1 MIINGERALAYT
13 AKITDIKPIAGA
25 DNIELGYINGWS
37 VIIKIGEF
45 KVGDPCIFFE
55 IDSKLPETAEWAAFM
70 AKKNYKVKTMKLNKF
85 GVYSQ
90 GLALPYEAFEGISFP
105 AEPNIDVTDKLG
117 VKYIEQEDNIRK
129 EKIDK
134 VEAYVKANKKKYGK
148 HMDFFV
154 KNKFGRAWITFL
166 IKLQKKKKGEKQF
179 PTGKFTGVSK
189 TDQTRCLFAKTMVI
203 TDQGNIE
210 ISKIV
215 NSKLN
220 VKVLSMNP
228 DGTLSFKRILDYQK
242 FPNTEDVLT
251 IVYPFKP
258 GVGKTNSIVCTP
270 DHRLYTSNGYVEAQ
284 NLKVGDIVY
293 TYDTTY
299 GEDCIGAVYG
309 MLLGDSCITAD
320 KRASGKVRI
329 TATNGEA
336 QLDYLN
342 YKRTMFNDN
351 GCINNKGKGSF
362 GTTKDVYGWSMLVD
376 AYIDKRVREDFYRE
390 GKKKVTQAVC
400 DSLNE
405 VGLALWYMD
414 DGNLSYRDGAKQR
427 PNIRMNTQGFTKE
440 ENELL
445 CKMLNDRFG
454 ISCHPTLEHREGKPD
469 YYHIFIDV
477 EGTPKFLQLVTPY
490 MCESMKYKTTPDLE
504 YLIETKTPSYKKA
517 QRVFPI
523 PILEI
528 KTGQRKFTNL
538 PYKPAYVYDIE
549 VEDNHNFI
557 AGNIVSHNCE
567 NMPWVLQD
575 KTPFIVTQKCDG
587 SSGTYILERKPFGRY
602 EFYVC
607 SRNVRILKP
616 EQECFYGEHNYYW
629 EVAQKYDIE
638 RKMRQYLDDNRDIS
652 FVCWQGEICAPAIQ
666 KNPHKLKETHFYC
679 FHWTDSKYGRLDIRT
694 AAEMWKY
701 AFKMEVVPIID
712 CNYIMPDDFE
722 EFKKTADTTYDPSC
736 CEGQSG
742 CKAEGYVYYK
752 TTDPTFSFKNVS
764 REYLL
769 KH

>member
-1 MIINGERALAYT
+1 MIINNERALAYT
-13 AKITDIKPIAGA
+13 ATITDIKEITGA
-25 DNIELGYINGWS
+25 DNIQLGYVNGWN
-37 VIIKIGEF
+37 IIIHKGEF
-45 KVGDPCIFFE
+45 NIGDPCIFFE
-55 IDSKLPETAEWAAFM
+55 IDSKLPADAPWAAFL
-70 AKKNYKVKTMKLNKF
+70 AKRDYKVKTLKFNKF
-85 GVYSQ
+85 KVYSQ
-90 GLALPYEAFEGISFP
+90 GLALPYSAFEGITL
-105 AEPNIDVTDKLG
+105 PNKENVDVTDILG
-117 VKYIEQEDNIRK
+117 VTYIEQEDNIRK
-129 EKIDK
+129 NKVDAVASYVSSHKKKLGKLSNFFMKNKIGRAIIK
-134 VEAYVKANKKKYGK
+134 IIISMNKKK
-148 HMDFFV
+148 
-154 KNKFGRAWITFL
+154 R
-166 IKLQKKKKGEKQF
+166 GEKSF
-179 PTGKFTGVSK
+179 PTGKFTGVAK
-189 TDQTRCLFAKTMVI
+189 TDQTRCLFAKTMVV

-210 ISKIV
+210 ISKII

-242 FPNTEDVLT
+242 FSNTEDVLT
-251 IVYPFKP
+251 IIYPFKP

-284 NLKVGDIVY
+284 NLKVGDIIY

-309 MLLGDSCITAD
+309 MLLGDSCITID
-320 KRASGKVRI
+320 KRANGKVKI
-329 TATNGEA
+329 IATNGEA

-342 YKRTMFNDN
+342 YKRTIFNDN
-351 GCINNKGKGSF
+351 GCISNKGKGSF
-362 GTTKDVYGWSMLVD
+362 GTVKDVYQWPMLVD
-376 AYIDKRVREDFYRE
+376 AYIDKRVREDFYPE

-400 DSLNE
+400 DNLNE

-414 DGNLSYRDGAKQR
+414 DGNLSYRDGLKQR

-440 ENELL
+440 ENDLL

-454 ISCHPTLEHREGKPD
+454 ISCHVTLEHREGKPD
-469 YYHIFIDV
+469 YYHIYIDV

-504 YLIETKTPSYKKA
+504 YLVETKTPSYKKE

-528 KTGQRKFTNL
+528 KVGQRKFTNL

-557 AGNIVSHNCE
+557 SGNIVSHNCE
-567 NMPWVLQD
+567 NMPWVLND

-587 SSGTYILERKPFGRY
+587 SSGTYILERKPFHRY

-607 SRNVRILKP
+607 SRNVRMLS
-616 EQECFYGEHNYYW
+616 ENQACYHGEHNYYW
-629 EVAQKYDIE
+629 EVAKKYDIE
-638 RKMRQYLDDNRDIS
+638 KKMRQYLENNKDIS

-666 KNPHKLKETHFYC
+666 KNPHHLKNTHFYC
-679 FHWTDSKYGRLDIRT
+679 FHWTDSKHGRMDIRD
-694 AAEMWKY
+694 AAIEWRKMD
-701 AFKMEVVPIID
+701 MEVVPIVNT
-712 CNYIMPDDFE
+712 NYIMPDDFE
-722 EFKKTADTTYDPSC
+722 EFKKSADTTYDPSC
-736 CEGQSG
+736 CEGQKG

-752 TTDPTFSFKNVS
+752 TDDPEFSFKNVS